1 MMKKKNTKAMYDMVK
16 KMNRGGGPI
25 IGRIKPKD
33 MEKVTPIGPKK
44 IDSGASTEKNLKKP
58 TSDVKRGPAKKE
70 AKVKRL
76 RKKADS
82 LFGRPGKKSPKRV
95 GRLLRKAQ
103 RIEDRFYDGGKM
115 KSYKAGGAVKP
126 DFIDI
131 DGDGNKEESMKEAAK
146 GNNQAYKGMKIKKAK
161 GGMKV
166 YNNGGKEDP
175 KKLATPEEIK
185 ASRKGS
191 QRGRTDEQKKA
202 RKEAKKQAK
211 RQARRVAP
219 GTGDGLVKTATTRA
233 TGPESL
239 TSGQVRRRGR
249 RLERA
254 AERAGLKKDDAYD
267 RSEKAAIDS
276 LKKADAA
283 KKEAQAAGDKKGE
296 RKAQRQM
303 NRLSRVTTARNRY
316 EGMDKKRAVIPVK
329 GKKPAKP
336 GGDEEKKKNKGR
348 GKRILSAI
356 KKAGQRS
363 PSGPKPRSQEKKG
376 VQRITSYIP
385 GGWRGQGG

>member
-1 MMKKKNTKAMYDMVK
+1 
-16 KMNRGGGPI
+16 
-25 IGRIKPKD
+25 

-44 IDSGASTEKNLKKP
+44 IDNPETPEKEIKKPSSNIGLKKK
-58 TSDVKRGPAKKE
+58 KRRRKN
-70 AKVKRL
+70 
-76 RKKADS
+76 KKAEY
-82 LFGRPGKKSPKRV
+82 GM
-95 GRLLRKAQ
+95 
-103 RIEDRFYDGGKM
+103 KM

-131 DGDGNKEESMKEAAK
+131 DGDGNTEESMKEAAK
-146 GNNQAYKGMKIKKAK
+146 GNNQAYKGMKVRKAP

-185 ASRKGS
+185 ESRRRGG
-191 QRGRTDEQKKA
+191 GRTDEQKKA

-254 AERAGLKKDDAYD
+254 AKRAGLTKADAYD
-267 RSEKAAIDS
+267 RTEKAAIES

-283 KKEAQAAGDKKGE
+283 KKKAEAAGDKKGE
-296 RKAQRQM
+296 RKAQKQL
-303 NRLSRVTTARNRY
+303 NRLSRVTKAQQRY
-316 EGMDKKRAVIPVK
+316 EGIDKKRAVIPVK
-329 GKKPAKP
+329 GKAGKEIRKIER
-336 GGDEEKKKNKGR
+336 DEKKKERQENRKAR
-348 GKRILSAI
+348 RRRVVSAI
-356 KKAGQRS
+356 KKAAQRV
-363 PSGPKPRSQEKKG
+363 PSGPKPGSKQRKG
-376 VQRITSYIP
+376 VKRIDLNFP
-385 GGWRGQGG
+385 GGGYTPGGPKSRG